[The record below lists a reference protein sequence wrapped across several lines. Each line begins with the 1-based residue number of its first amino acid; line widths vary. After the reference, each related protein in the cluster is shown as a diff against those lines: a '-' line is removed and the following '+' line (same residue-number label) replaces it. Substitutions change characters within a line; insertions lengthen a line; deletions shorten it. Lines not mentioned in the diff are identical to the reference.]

1 MILKSAVNFFLFF
14 LVANLTLA
22 QTISGVVKDKENNL
36 LFGAT
41 IYNSSNTKNVI
52 SDIEGKFSIESEQ
65 KQNKLIISYVGYISK
80 IINIE
85 SNGKLKDI
93 GSIVLEYDSLEEI
106 VISGTLREV
115 SKLKSVVPIE
125 LYTADF
131 FRSTPKASF
140 FEAIE
145 GVNGVRPQLNCNVC
159 NTGDIHINGQEGANT
174 MILIDGLP
182 LVSGLSSVYG
192 LSGIPQSLIKQ
203 IEVIKGPASTLYG
216 SEAIGGVINLI
227 TKLPEDVYNFS
238 IEAFTSSWGEL
249 NVDLGTKYNIK
260 NSQGLIGINYFNYSN
275 PIDNNEDGFTDLTL
289 QHRVSIFNKINTK
302 SNTLAFR
309 YFYEDRWGGQMNWN
323 SSLRGGNE
331 VYGESI
337 YTSRFEVFGKYDISK
352 DIFLQYSLN
361 NHDQNSVYGTTS
373 YNALQTIGFIQA
385 VYSKKNS
392 KS

>member
-52 SDIEGKFSIESEQ
+52 SDIEGEFSIESEQ
-65 KQNKLIISYVGYISK
+65 KQNKLIISYVVYISK

-145 GVNGVRPQLNCNVC
+145 VINGVRPQLNCNVC
-159 NTGDIHINGQEGANT
+159 NTGDIHINGQDGANT
-174 MILIDGLP
+174 MVLIDGLP
-182 LVSGLSSVYG
+182 MVSGLSSVYG

-203 IEVIKGPASTLYG
+203 IEIIKGPASTLYG

-227 TKLPEDVYNFS
+227 TK
-238 IEAFTSSWGEL
+238 
-249 NVDLGTKYNIK
+249 
-260 NSQGLIGINYFNYSN
+260 
-275 PIDNNEDGFTDLTL
+275 
-289 QHRVSIFNKINTK
+289 
-302 SNTLAFR
+302 
-309 YFYEDRWGGQMNWN
+309 
-323 SSLRGGNE
+323 
-331 VYGESI
+331 
-337 YTSRFEVFGKYDISK
+337 
-352 DIFLQYSLN
+352 
-361 NHDQNSVYGTTS
+361 
-373 YNALQTIGFIQA
+373 FI
-385 VYSKKNS
+385 
-392 KS
+392 

>member
-249 NVDLGTKYNIK
+249 NVDLGTKYN
-260 NSQGLIGINYFNYSN
+260 L
-275 PIDNNEDGFTDLTL
+275 
-289 QHRVSIFNKINTK
+289 
-302 SNTLAFR
+302 
-309 YFYEDRWGGQMNWN
+309 
-323 SSLRGGNE
+323 
-331 VYGESI
+331 
-337 YTSRFEVFGKYDISK
+337 
-352 DIFLQYSLN
+352 
-361 NHDQNSVYGTTS
+361 
-373 YNALQTIGFIQA
+373 
-385 VYSKKNS
+385 
-392 KS
+392 

>member
-52 SDIEGKFSIESEQ
+52 SDIEGEFSIESEQ
-65 KQNKLIISYVGYISK
+65 KQNKLIISYVVYISK

-145 GVNGVRPQLNCNVC
+145 VINGVRPQLNCNVC

-227 TKLPEDVYNFS
+227 TKLPEDC
-238 IEAFTSSWGEL
+238 L
-249 NVDLGTKYNIK
+249 L
-260 NSQGLIGINYFNYSN
+260 
-275 PIDNNEDGFTDLTL
+275 
-289 QHRVSIFNKINTK
+289 
-302 SNTLAFR
+302 
-309 YFYEDRWGGQMNWN
+309 
-323 SSLRGGNE
+323 
-331 VYGESI
+331 
-337 YTSRFEVFGKYDISK
+337 YTSPSPRD
-352 DIFLQYSLN
+352 
-361 NHDQNSVYGTTS
+361 
-373 YNALQTIGFIQA
+373 
-385 VYSKKNS
+385 
-392 KS
+392 